1 MEEFTRPKQSS
12 TELPFMSVEEVCLF
26 DMLLHIR
33 LCQSER
39 ELSGDGAICLLT
51 IQMKLCR

>member
-26 DMLLHIR
+26 DMLLHVR
-33 LCQSER
+33 LCRSEH
-39 ELSGDGAICLLT
+39 ELSGDDVC
-51 IQMKLCR
+51 